1 MILPAIDLI
10 DNKCV
15 RLTQGDYKKVEYFS
29 KTPLE
34 IAKDYERQGFLWLH
48 LVDLE
53 GAKIGQPVNL
63 NTFEAIQRNTN
74 LYIQYGGGVRSVDTI
89 EKLITLGVDRIL
101 ISTLSIREKERMR
114 ELIQKFGNER
124 FAFCWDGR
132 IIDDEFKIFDQGWL
146 KTSDLSFKELFDF
159 YEDCLPSVV
168 FVTDISRDGMMS
180 GANVELYESIK
191 KTYPKLSLGAS
202 GGVNTLQEAKVLSKS
217 CSNVI
222 IGKALL
228 YGEINIKEAALC

>member
-15 RLTQGDYKKVEYFS
+15 RLSQGDYKRVEYFS

-34 IAKDYERQGFLWLH
+34 IAKNYEKQGFRWLH

-63 NTFEAIQRNTN
+63 DTFKVIKRNTN

-89 EKLITLGVDRIL
+89 EKLITMGVDRIL
-101 ISTLSIREKERMR
+101 ISTLSIRKKEEMR
-114 ELIQKFGNER
+114 KLVKKFGSER
-124 FAFCWDGR
+124 FAFCWDGKF
-132 IIDDEFKIFDQGWL
+132 IDDEFKIFDQGWL
-146 KTSDLSFKELFDF
+146 EASDLGFKELFDF
-159 YEDCLPSVV
+159 YEDCLPSIV

-180 GANVELYESIK
+180 GANVDLYESIK
-191 KTYPKLSLGAS
+191 KTFPKLSLGAS
-202 GGVNTLQEAKVLSKS
+202 GGVTTLQEVKALRKS

-228 YGEINIKEAALC
+228 YGDINIKEAALC